1 MLSGLGP
8 QRRGATHG
16 VWELLGGGALDAAPD
31 PFGVQRHRALVLRR
45 ALLAVAGGA
54 AVAVAEAASSEAWRA
69 ELGDGA
75 AVLPDEGE
83 RGDQEDDGAQ
93 ADEEDGGADVLVG
106 ADLVAGQLRAPD
118 GVDCEQQPEEK
129 RRRLGS
135 EHGGLEG
142 ADVVVGVG
150 HGAHHVDHRCGGHQH
165 ADRNLLR
172 RRRPKKDDE
181 ARHDELANYL
191 DELVL
196 VVLDGVV
203 GEEEPDAV
211 DGVALLLAR
220 ARPQDDRD
228 RDHPLV
234 QQLRPL
240 DHQEVDHV
248 LAPCVWRERVGPGE
262 AGQPRQP
269 RLALLACPL
278 LREQHAARALRGCA
292 LRAVCARLQR
302 LRRPPQLPL
311 PSCLLRLPQH
321 APPEAAEV
329 GEGLVLEVADAR
341 DPHDVV
347 LFRHDLQH
355 DQREPLPRDD
365 AVLVDGKLIQEVL
378 HVVLCPLDPDA
389 AQVLSEV
396 RSRERN
402 AAIPP
407 ARLVVHVAD
416 AVEAQALVVVA
427 LPSANVERQLPVHR
441 PCHMLLVLPQHLVQ
455 QRLPPLPRRQLR
467 DPLPH

>member
-1 MLSGLGP
+1 MNLRITCSQDPHGVFQVVCTKFRAHTEFQAP
-8 QRRGATHG
+8 QYIADQVQTWHRETRERRG
-16 VWELLGGGALDAAPD
+16 D
-31 PFGVQRHRALVLRR
+31 
-45 ALLAVAGGA
+45 
-54 AVAVAEAASSEAWRA
+54 
-69 ELGDGA
+69 
-75 AVLPDEGE
+75 
-83 RGDQEDDGAQ
+83 
-93 ADEEDGGADVLVG
+93 
-106 ADLVAGQLRAPD
+106 
-118 GVDCEQQPEEK
+118 
-129 RRRLGS
+129 
-135 EHGGLEG
+135 
-142 ADVVVGVG
+142 
-150 HGAHHVDHRCGGHQH
+150 
-165 ADRNLLR
+165 
-172 RRRPKKDDE
+172 
-181 ARHDELANYL
+181 L

-262 AGQPRQP
+262 AGQPQQP

-321 APPEAAEV
+321 APPEAAAPPNPSSAPSAR
-329 GEGLVLEVADAR
+329 GGGQRGRGTNQRSARAWSWRSPMLVTPMMWFSFVTICSMTSANPSHLPPTHPGSAPPRVPQRSARQLHDHNGGVAAVQEKEAMLR
-341 DPHDVV
+341 
-347 LFRHDLQH
+347 RMAGMESKAG
-355 DQREPLPRDD
+355 RGARDD

-427 LPSANVERQLPVHR
+427 LRARAACESAHCHLTAPSATRLHTPALRQ
-441 PCHMLLVLPQHLVQ
+441 C
-455 QRLPPLPRRQLR
+455 
-467 DPLPH
+467 